1 MVRIRR
7 FLARAYHAGKREIM
21 YRNNFR
27 PPQMGQ
33 PRSNMNFANR
43 GCGMQRPCPAQGN
56 ECCESAPCCVQP
68 RGGCDEQGRSECCEP
83 APCCEPQCCEPQSCV
98 MERRNEC
105 CTPAPCCEPQ
115 CCEPQ
120 CCAMERRNECCT
132 PEPCCEPQCCESER
146 RNECCTSAPCCEP
159 QCCESE
165 RRNECCTSAP
175 CCVRPVPLPAPDC
188 GCRDEELDEG
198 CFPSKHDPVSGM
210 ALAMAYVPWQDYRN
224 VCSEEEAWCR
234 GTIFAQL
241 DLDFMARRCN

>member
-1 MVRIRR
+1 
-7 FLARAYHAGKREIM
+7 
-21 YRNNFR
+21 
-27 PPQMGQ
+27 
-33 PRSNMNFANR
+33 
-43 GCGMQRPCPAQGN
+43 MQRPCPAQGN

-68 RGGCDEQGRSECCEP
+68 RGGCDEQGRSECCE
-83 APCCEPQCCEPQSCV
+83 SGV
-98 MERRNEC
+98 
-105 CTPAPCCEPQ
+105 CCEPQ

-120 CCAMERRNECCT
+120 CCMTERRNECFT
-132 PEPCCEPQCCESER
+132 SAPCCESQRCESER

-188 GCRDEELDEG
+188 GCRDEEPDEG

>member
-68 RGGCDEQGRSECCEP
+68 RGGCDEPGRSECCEP
-83 APCCEPQCCEPQSCV
+83 A
-98 MERRNEC
+98 
-105 CTPAPCCEPQ
+105 
-115 CCEPQ
+115 
-120 CCAMERRNECCT
+120 
-132 PEPCCEPQCCESER
+132 PCCEPQCCESER

-188 GCRDEELDEG
+188 GCRDEEPDEG

>member
-68 RGGCDEQGRSECCEP
+68 RGGCDEPGRSECCEP
-83 APCCEPQCCEPQSCV
+83 APCCEPQCCES
-98 MERRNEC
+98 ERRNEC
-105 CTPAPCCEPQ
+105 CTSA
-115 CCEPQ
+115 
-120 CCAMERRNECCT
+120 
-132 PEPCCEPQCCESER
+132 PCCEPQCCESER

>member
-68 RGGCDEQGRSECCEP
+68 RGGCDEPGRSECCEP
-83 APCCEPQCCEPQSCV
+83 A
-98 MERRNEC
+98 
-105 CTPAPCCEPQ
+105 
-115 CCEPQ
+115 
-120 CCAMERRNECCT
+120 
-132 PEPCCEPQCCESER
+132 PCCEPQCCESER

>member
-1 MVRIRR
+1 MVCIRR

-68 RGGCDEQGRSECCEP
+68 RGGCDEPGRSE
-83 APCCEPQCCEPQSCV
+83 
-98 MERRNEC
+98 
-105 CTPAPCCEPQ
+105 
-115 CCEPQ
+115 
-120 CCAMERRNECCT
+120 
-132 PEPCCEPQCCESER
+132 CCEPQCCESER

-188 GCRDEELDEG
+188 GCRDEEPDEG